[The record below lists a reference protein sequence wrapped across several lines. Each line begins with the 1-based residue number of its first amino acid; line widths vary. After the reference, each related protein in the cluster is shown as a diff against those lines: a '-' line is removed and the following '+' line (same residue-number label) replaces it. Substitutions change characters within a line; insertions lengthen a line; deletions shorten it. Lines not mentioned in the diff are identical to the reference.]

1 MFYFIK
7 LKKLL
12 YLYDI
17 IFNDILIF
25 IFNKYKLYIHD
36 VIGLTI
42 GPTTES

>member
-25 IFNKYKLYIHD
+25 NFNKYKLYIYD
-36 VIGLTI
+36 IGLTT
-42 GPTTES
+42 GPTTKS